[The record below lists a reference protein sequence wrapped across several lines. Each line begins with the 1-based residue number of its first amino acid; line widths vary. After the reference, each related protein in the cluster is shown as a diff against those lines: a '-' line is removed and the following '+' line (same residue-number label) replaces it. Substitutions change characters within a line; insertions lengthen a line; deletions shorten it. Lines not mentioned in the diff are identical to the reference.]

1 MEDDVPLVPPSAQE
15 NHGAPDSLVSELD
28 ALTSAALLAF
38 ERKDAM
44 GAMSI
49 YADDLEYTQANGKT
63 ITRLQLLKDVRN
75 QLHMISTCKSTSHR
89 EITEI
94 IGESLTEISTQHA
107 TIEVKVFVLFRKN
120 WNLFRRCKRW
130 WRQTESGWRIYK
142 VEVIE
147 ESVV

>member
-1 MEDDVPLVPPSAQE
+1 MMTANSMKHAHF
-15 NHGAPDSLVSELD
+15 NAIVSELD
-28 ALTSAALLAF
+28 ALTAAALLAF

-44 GAMSI
+44 GAMSV

-75 QLHMISTCKSTSHR
+75 QLHTISSFKSTSHR
-89 EITEI
+89 EITEVV
-94 IGESLTEISTQHA
+94 GDSLTEISTQHA

-120 WNLFRRCKRW
+120 WNLYRRCKRW
-130 WRQTESGWRIYK
+130 WRQTKAGWRIYK